1 MFSRAPCLAGDPGV
15 PLLDSLVVGR
25 VTDETSV
32 SERSV
37 VAPVL
42 PLFAGLALLM
52 LGNGL
57 LSSLLGIRSDLE
69 GFNTVVIGVVMSMYY
84 VGFLVG
90 SLTVPRWLMTVGHIR
105 VFAGLTSLVAASALS
120 YSLLVEPIAWGVLRF
135 LVGLCMSGL
144 YVTIESWLNQRAT
157 NETRG
162 RLLSVY
168 MLVVTLGLGLGQLL
182 LGVGDPA
189 GFTLFILTGILVSL
203 AVVPVAMIRIPTPS
217 EVIPVELSLSSLATT
232 APLGVLA
239 VLVAGAAGG
248 AVLGIGAVYATQ
260 IGMTSGQVGVFMAAS
275 IIGGAVTQYPL
286 GRLSDRIP
294 RRRVILGVAV
304 AATLVG
310 VAGASVDP
318 NSAWL
323 LVIAAV
329 YGGLAFPMYSLAVSN
344 INDVMPENQLVA
356 AAAGIV
362 FVFGIG
368 SVLGPIFVSVLMA
381 VLGFA
386 GYFWGLAA
394 FFVPLAMYAL
404 IRVVFIARPIQQR
417 FVSLPPRS
425 STAAALLAEPSEDE

>member
-1 MFSRAPCLAGDPGV
+1 M
-15 PLLDSLVVGR
+15 
-25 VTDETSV
+25 
-32 SERSV
+32 
-37 VAPVL
+37 APVL

-52 LGNGL
+52 VGNGL

-90 SLTVPRWLMTVGHIR
+90 SLTVPRWLVTVGHIR
-105 VFAGLTSLVAASALS
+105 VFAGLTSLVAAAALS
-120 YSLLVEPIAWGVLRF
+120 HSLLIDPIAWGALRF
-135 LVGLCMSGL
+135 VVGLCMSGL

-168 MLVVTLGLGLGQLL
+168 MLVVTFGLGLGQLL
-182 LGVGDPA
+182 LGVGDPG
-189 GFTLFILTGILVSL
+189 GFTLFVLVGILVSL

-217 EVIPVELSLSSLATT
+217 EVIPVKLSLRSLVAT

-260 IGMTSGQVGVFMAAS
+260 VGMTPGQVGVFMAVS

-286 GRLSDRIP
+286 GGLSDRIP
-294 RRRVILGVAV
+294 RRRVILGVALAATAAGLAGTAVDPGSSWQFVIV
-304 AATLVG
+304 AA
-310 VAGASVDP
+310 
-318 NSAWL
+318 
-323 LVIAAV
+323 
-329 YGGLAFPMYSLAVSN
+329 YGGLAFPMYSLAVSHV
-344 INDVMPENQLVA
+344 NDVMPQNRLVA

-362 FVFGIG
+362 FVFGVG
-368 SVLGPIFVSVLMA
+368 SVLGPIVVSLLMA
-381 VLGFA
+381 VLGSV

-394 FFVPLAMYAL
+394 FFVPLAIYAL
-404 IRVVFIARPIQQR
+404 IRVVFITRPIQRR

-425 STAAALLAEPSEDE
+425 STAAAMLAEPSEDE

>member
-120 YSLLVEPIAWGVLRF
+120 YSLFVEPVAWGILRF

>member
-1 MFSRAPCLAGDPGV
+1 MSD
-15 PLLDSLVVGR
+15 
-25 VTDETSV
+25 
-32 SERSV
+32 RSV
-37 VAPVL
+37 VGPVL

-52 LGNGL
+52 VGNGL

-90 SLTVPRWLMTVGHIR
+90 SLTVPRWLTTVGHIR

-135 LVGLCMSGL
+135 VVGLCMSGL

-168 MLVVTLGLGLGQLL
+168 MLVVTFGLGLGQLL

-189 GFTLFILTGILVSL
+189 GFTLFVLVGILVSL

-217 EVIPVELSLSSLATT
+217 EVIPVELSLRSLVTT

-248 AVLGIGAVYATQ
+248 AVLAIGAVYATQ
-260 IGMTSGQVGVFMAAS
+260 IGMTSGQVGVFMAVS
-275 IIGGAVTQYPL
+275 ILGGAVTQYPL

-294 RRRVILGVAV
+294 RRRVILAVAV
-304 AATLVG
+304 AATATG
-310 VAGASVDP
+310 IAGTVVD
-318 NSAWL
+318 SESIWL
-323 LVIAAV
+323 LVIVAV
-329 YGGLAFPMYSLAVSN
+329 YGGLAFPMYSLAVSHV
-344 INDVMPENQLVA
+344 NDVMPENQLVA
-356 AAAGIV
+356 VAAGIV
-362 FVFGIG
+362 FVFGAG
-368 SVLGPIFVSVLMA
+368 SVVGPIIVSVLMA
-381 VLGFA
+381 VLGSV

-394 FFVPLAMYAL
+394 FFVPLAVYAL
-404 IRVVFIARPIQQR
+404 IRVVFIAGPIQQR

-425 STAAALLAEPSEDE
+425 STAAALLAEPSEPE

>member
-1 MFSRAPCLAGDPGV
+1 MSG
-15 PLLDSLVVGR
+15 S
-25 VTDETSV
+25 SV
-32 SERSV
+32 SERNV
-37 VAPVL
+37 VTPVM

-52 LGNGL
+52 IGNGL

-120 YSLLVEPIAWGVLRF
+120 YSLLIEPIAWGILRF
-135 LVGLCMSGL
+135 VVGLCMSGL

-168 MLVVTLGLGLGQLL
+168 MLVVTFGLGLGQLL
-182 LGVGDPA
+182 LSLGDPA
-189 GFTLFILTGILVSL
+189 GFTLFILVGILVSL
-203 AVVPVAMIRIPTPS
+203 AVVPVAMIRVPTPS
-217 EVIPVELSLSSLATT
+217 DIIPVELSLRSLVAT

-260 IGMTSGQVGVFMAAS
+260 IGMTAGKVGVFMAFS
-275 IIGGAVTQYPL
+275 ILGGAVTQYPL

-304 AATLVG
+304 AATAVG
-310 VAGASVDP
+310 IAGAVVDP
-318 NSAWL
+318 GSAWQF
-323 LVIAAV
+323 VVVAV
-329 YGGLAFPMYSLAVSN
+329 YGGLAFPLYALAVSHV
-344 INDVMPENQLVA
+344 NDVMPENQLVA
-356 AAAGIV
+356 VAAGIV
-362 FVFGIG
+362 FVFGVG
-368 SVLGPIFVSVLMA
+368 SVLGPIVVSVLMA
-381 VLGFA
+381 VLGSA

-394 FFVPLAMYAL
+394 FFVPLGIYAL
-404 IRVVFIARPIQQR
+404 VRIVFIARPIQRR

>member
-1 MFSRAPCLAGDPGV
+1 MA
-15 PLLDSLVVGR
+15 R
-25 VTDETSV
+25 VMSGSSV
-32 SERSV
+32 SERNV
-37 VAPVL
+37 VTPVM

-52 LGNGL
+52 IGNGL

-120 YSLLVEPIAWGVLRF
+120 YSLLIEPIAWGILRF
-135 LVGLCMSGL
+135 VVGLCMSGL

-168 MLVVTLGLGLGQLL
+168 MLVVTFGLGLGQLL
-182 LGVGDPA
+182 LGLGDPA
-189 GFTLFILTGILVSL
+189 GFTLFILVGILVSL
-203 AVVPVAMIRIPTPS
+203 AVVPVAMIRVPTPS
-217 EVIPVELSLSSLATT
+217 DIIPVELSLRSLVAT

-260 IGMTSGQVGVFMAAS
+260 IGMTAGKVGVFMAFS
-275 IIGGAVTQYPL
+275 ILGGAVTQYPL

-304 AATLVG
+304 AATAVG
-310 VAGASVDP
+310 IAGAVVDP
-318 NSAWL
+318 GSAWQF
-323 LVIAAV
+323 VVVAV
-329 YGGLAFPMYSLAVSN
+329 YGGLAFPLYALAVSHV
-344 INDVMPENQLVA
+344 NDVMPENQLVA
-356 AAAGIV
+356 VAAGIV
-362 FVFGIG
+362 FVFGAG
-368 SVLGPIFVSVLMA
+368 SVVGPIIVSVLMA
-381 VLGFA
+381 VLGSV

-394 FFVPLAMYAL
+394 FFVPLATYAL
-404 IRVVFIARPIQQR
+404 IRVVFNARPIQRR

>member
-1 MFSRAPCLAGDPGV
+1 MGS
-15 PLLDSLVVGR
+15 S
-25 VTDETSV
+25 SV
-32 SERSV
+32 SEGST

-42 PLFAGLALLM
+42 PLFVGLALLM
-52 LGNGL
+52 VGNGL

-69 GFNTVVIGVVMSMYY
+69 GFGTVVIGVVMSMYY

-90 SLTVPRWLMTVGHIR
+90 SLIIPRWLVTVGHIR
-105 VFAGLTSLVAASALS
+105 VFAGLTSLVAAAALS
-120 YSLLVEPIAWGVLRF
+120 YSLLVDPIAWGLLRF
-135 LVGLCMSGL
+135 VVGLCMSGL

-168 MLVVTLGLGLGQLL
+168 MLVVTLGLGVGQLL
-182 LGVGDPA
+182 LGAGDPA
-189 GFTLFILTGILVSL
+189 GFSPFIVVGILVSL

-217 EVIPVELSLSSLATT
+217 EVIPVKLSLRSLVAT

-248 AVLGIGAVYATQ
+248 AVLALGAVYATQ
-260 IGMTSGQVGVFMAAS
+260 IGMAPGRVGLFMAAS

-286 GRLSDRIP
+286 GYLSDQIP
-294 RRRVILGVAV
+294 RRQVILGVAV
-304 AATLVG
+304 TAAVVG
-310 VAGASVDP
+310 GAGAMIEVGNP
-318 NSAWL
+318 WL
-323 LVIAAV
+323 FVIVAV
-329 YGGLAFPMYSLAVSN
+329 YGGLAFPMYSLAVSHV
-344 INDVMPENQLVA
+344 NDVMPENQLVS

-368 SVLGPIFVSVLMA
+368 SVFGPILVSVLMSILGA
-381 VLGFA
+381 V

-394 FFVPLAMYAL
+394 FFLPLAIYAL
-404 IRVVFIARPIQQR
+404 VRVVFIARPIERR

-425 STAAALLAEPSEDE
+425 STAAALLAEPSEDELTKPPSA

>member
-1 MFSRAPCLAGDPGV
+1 M
-15 PLLDSLVVGR
+15 
-25 VTDETSV
+25 
-32 SERSV
+32 
-37 VAPVL
+37 

-52 LGNGL
+52 IGNGL

-120 YSLLVEPIAWGVLRF
+120 YSLLIEPIAWGILRF
-135 LVGLCMSGL
+135 VVGLCMSGL

-168 MLVVTLGLGLGQLL
+168 MLVVTFGLGLGQLL
-182 LGVGDPA
+182 LSLGDPA
-189 GFTLFILTGILVSL
+189 GFTLFILVGILVSL
-203 AVVPVAMIRIPTPS
+203 AVVPVAMIRVPTPS
-217 EVIPVELSLSSLATT
+217 DIIPVELSLRSLVAT

-260 IGMTSGQVGVFMAAS
+260 IGMTAGKVGVFMAFS
-275 IIGGAVTQYPL
+275 ILGGAVTQYPL

-304 AATLVG
+304 AATAVG
-310 VAGASVDP
+310 IAGAVVDP
-318 NSAWL
+318 GSAWQF
-323 LVIAAV
+323 VVVAV
-329 YGGLAFPMYSLAVSN
+329 YGGLAFPLYALAVSHV
-344 INDVMPENQLVA
+344 NDVMPENQLVA
-356 AAAGIV
+356 VAAGIV
-362 FVFGIG
+362 FVFGVG
-368 SVLGPIFVSVLMA
+368 SVLGPIVVSVLMA
-381 VLGFA
+381 VLGSA

-394 FFVPLAMYAL
+394 FFVPLGIYAL
-404 IRVVFIARPIQQR
+404 VRIVFIARPIQRR

>member
-1 MFSRAPCLAGDPGV
+1 V
-15 PLLDSLVVGR
+15 
-25 VTDETSV
+25 E
-32 SERSV
+32 
-37 VAPVL
+37 PVL

-52 LGNGL
+52 VGNGL
-57 LSSLLGIRSDLE
+57 LASLLGIRSDVE

-90 SLTVPRWLMTVGHIR
+90 SLTVPRWLVTVGHIR
-105 VFAGLTSLVAASALS
+105 VFAGLASLAAAAALS
-120 YSLLVEPIAWGVLRF
+120 HSLLINPIAWGVLR
-135 LVGLCMSGL
+135 LVVGLCMSGL

-182 LGVGDPA
+182 LGAGDPA
-189 GFTLFILTGILVSL
+189 GFTLFILIGILMSL

-217 EVIPVELSLSSLATT
+217 EVIPVKLSLRSLLAT

-248 AVLGIGAVYATQ
+248 AVLAIGAVYATQ
-260 IGMTSGQVGVFMAAS
+260 IGMTSGQVGAFMAVS

-294 RRRVILGVAV
+294 RRRVILAVAV
-304 AATLVG
+304 AAT
-310 VAGASVDP
+310 VAGVLGTSVDP
-318 NSAWL
+318 GSAWL
-323 LVIAAV
+323 FVIVAV
-329 YGGLAFPMYSLAVSN
+329 YGGLAFPLYSLAVSHV
-344 INDVMPENQLVA
+344 NDVMPENQLLA

-362 FVFGIG
+362 FVFGVG
-368 SVLGPIFVSVLMA
+368 SVLGPILVSVLMA
-381 VLGFA
+381 VLGSV

-394 FFVPLAMYAL
+394 FFLPLAIYAL
-404 IRVVFIARPIQQR
+404 IRVVFVARPIQRR

>member
-1 MFSRAPCLAGDPGV
+1 MSG
-15 PLLDSLVVGR
+15 S
-25 VTDETSV
+25 SV
-32 SERSV
+32 SERNV
-37 VAPVL
+37 VTPVM

-52 LGNGL
+52 IGNGL

-120 YSLLVEPIAWGVLRF
+120 YSLLIEPIAWGILRF
-135 LVGLCMSGL
+135 VVGLCMSGL

-168 MLVVTLGLGLGQLL
+168 MLVVTFGLGLGQLL
-182 LGVGDPA
+182 LGLGDPA
-189 GFTLFILTGILVSL
+189 GFTLFILVGILVSL
-203 AVVPVAMIRIPTPS
+203 AVVPVAMIRVPTPS
-217 EVIPVELSLSSLATT
+217 DIIPVELSLRSLVAT

-260 IGMTSGQVGVFMAAS
+260 IGMTAGKVGVFMAFS
-275 IIGGAVTQYPL
+275 ILGGAVTQYPL

-304 AATLVG
+304 AATAVG
-310 VAGASVDP
+310 IAGAVVDP
-318 NSAWL
+318 GSAWQF
-323 LVIAAV
+323 VVVAV
-329 YGGLAFPMYSLAVSN
+329 YGGLAFPLYALAVSHV
-344 INDVMPENQLVA
+344 NDVMPENQLVA
-356 AAAGIV
+356 VAAGIV
-362 FVFGIG
+362 FVFGVG
-368 SVLGPIFVSVLMA
+368 SVLGPIVVSVLMA
-381 VLGFA
+381 VLGSA

-394 FFVPLAMYAL
+394 FFVPLGIYAL
-404 IRVVFIARPIQQR
+404 VRIVFIARPIQRR

>member
-1 MFSRAPCLAGDPGV
+1 M
-15 PLLDSLVVGR
+15 
-25 VTDETSV
+25 
-32 SERSV
+32 SERNV

-52 LGNGL
+52 VGNGL

-120 YSLLVEPIAWGVLRF
+120 YSLFVDPIAWGILRF
-135 LVGLCMSGL
+135 VVGLCMSGL

-168 MLVVTLGLGLGQLL
+168 MLVVTFGLGLGQLL
-182 LGVGDPA
+182 LGAGDPA
-189 GFTLFILTGILVSL
+189 GFTLFILVGILVSL

-217 EVIPVELSLSSLATT
+217 EVIPVELSLSSLVAT

-248 AVLGIGAVYATQ
+248 AVLAIGAVYATQ
-260 IGMTSGQVGVFMAAS
+260 VGLTSGQVGVFMAAS
-275 IIGGAVTQYPL
+275 ILGGAATQYPL

-304 AATLVG
+304 AATAVG
-310 VAGASVDP
+310 IAGTVVDP
-318 NSAWL
+318 GSAWE
-323 LVIAAV
+323 LVIVAV
-329 YGGLAFPMYSLAVSN
+329 YGGLAFPMYSLAVSHV
-344 INDVMPENQLVA
+344 NDVMPENQLVA

-381 VLGFA
+381 LLGA
-386 GYFWGLAA
+386 VGYFWGLAA
-394 FFVPLAMYAL
+394 FFVPLAIYAL
-404 IRVVFIARPIQQR
+404 ILVVFIARPIQRR

>member
-1 MFSRAPCLAGDPGV
+1 MSD
-15 PLLDSLVVGR
+15 
-25 VTDETSV
+25 
-32 SERSV
+32 RSV

-52 LGNGL
+52 VGNGL

-69 GFNTVVIGVVMSMYY
+69 GFNTVAIGVVMSMYY

-90 SLTVPRWLMTVGHIR
+90 SLTVPRWLTTVGHIR

-120 YSLLVEPIAWGVLRF
+120 YSLFVEPIAWGVLRF
-135 LVGLCMSGL
+135 VVGLCMSGL

-168 MLVVTLGLGLGQLL
+168 MLVVTFGLGLGQLL
-182 LGVGDPA
+182 LGAGDPA

-217 EVIPVELSLSSLATT
+217 EVIPVELSLSSLVTT

-248 AVLGIGAVYATQ
+248 AVLALGAVYATQ
-260 IGMTSGQVGVFMAAS
+260 IGMTSGQVGIFMAVS
-275 IIGGAVTQYPL
+275 ILGGAVTQYPL

-294 RRRVILGVAV
+294 RRRVILAVAV
-304 AATLVG
+304 AATA
-310 VAGASVDP
+310 AGIAGTVVD
-318 NSAWL
+318 SGSIWL
-323 LVIAAV
+323 LVVVAV
-329 YGGLAFPMYSLAVSN
+329 YGGLAFPMYSLAVSH

-362 FVFGIG
+362 FVFGVG
-368 SVLGPIFVSVLMA
+368 SVVGPIFVSVLMA
-381 VLGFA
+381 VLGSV

-394 FFVPLAMYAL
+394 FFVPLAIYAL
-404 IRVVFIARPIQQR
+404 TRVVFIARPVQRR

>member
-1 MFSRAPCLAGDPGV
+1 M
-15 PLLDSLVVGR
+15 
-25 VTDETSV
+25 
-32 SERSV
+32 SERNLM
-37 VAPVL
+37 APVL

-52 LGNGL
+52 VGNGL

-120 YSLLVEPIAWGVLRF
+120 YSLFVDPIAWGILRF
-135 LVGLCMSGL
+135 VVGLCMSGL

-168 MLVVTLGLGLGQLL
+168 MLVVTFGLGLGQLL
-182 LGVGDPA
+182 LGAGDPA
-189 GFTLFILTGILVSL
+189 GFTLFILVGILVSL

-217 EVIPVELSLSSLATT
+217 EVIPVELSLSSLVAT

-248 AVLGIGAVYATQ
+248 AILAIGAVYATQ

-275 IIGGAVTQYPL
+275 ILGGAATQYPL

-304 AATLVG
+304 AATA
-310 VAGASVDP
+310 AGIAGTVVDP
-318 NSAWL
+318 GGAWQF
-323 LVIAAV
+323 VVVAV
-329 YGGLAFPMYSLAVSN
+329 YGGLAFPMYSLAVSHV
-344 INDVMPENQLVA
+344 NDVMPENQLVA

-362 FVFGIG
+362 FVFGVG

-381 VLGFA
+381 LLGSV

-394 FFVPLAMYAL
+394 FFVPLAIYAL
-404 IRVVFIARPIQQR
+404 ILVVFIARPIQRR

>member
-404 IRVVFIARPIQQR
+404 IRVVFIARPIQRR

>member
-1 MFSRAPCLAGDPGV
+1 MSRR
-15 PLLDSLVVGR
+15 SLV
-25 VTDETSV
+25 S
-32 SERSV
+32 
-37 VAPVL
+37 PVL

-52 LGNGL
+52 VGNGL

-69 GFNTVVIGVVMSMYY
+69 GFDTVVIGVVMSLYY

-90 SLTVPRWLMTVGHIR
+90 SLTVPRWLVAVGHIR
-105 VFAGLTSLVAASALS
+105 VFAGLTSLVAAAALS
-120 YSLLVEPIAWGVLRF
+120 YSLLIDPIAWGVLRF
-135 LVGLCMSGL
+135 VVGLCMSGL

-157 NETRG
+157 NQTRG

-168 MLVVTLGLGLGQLL
+168 MLVVTFGLGLGQLL

-189 GFTLFILTGILVSL
+189 GFVLFILVGILVSL

-217 EVIPVELSLSSLATT
+217 EVIPVRLSLRSLGAT

-239 VLVAGAAGG
+239 VLVAGSAGG
-248 AVLGIGAVYATQ
+248 AVLAIGAVYATRV
-260 IGMTSGQVGVFMAAS
+260 GMTPGQVGVFMSVS

-286 GRLSDRIP
+286 GRLSDRVP

-304 AATLVG
+304 AATA
-310 VAGASVDP
+310 AGLAGTVVDP
-318 NSAWL
+318 GSSWQF
-323 LVIAAV
+323 VIVGV

-344 INDVMPENQLVA
+344 VNDVMPENQLVA

-362 FVFGIG
+362 FVFGVG
-368 SVLGPIFVSVLMA
+368 SVLGPIIVSVLMA
-381 VLGFA
+381 VLGSA

-394 FFVPLAMYAL
+394 FFVPLAIYAL
-404 IRVVFIARPIQQR
+404 IRVVFITRPIQR
-417 FVSLPPRS
+417 GFVSLPPRS

>member
-1 MFSRAPCLAGDPGV
+1 MLRLAPSVSGAPGV
-15 PLLDSLVVGR
+15 AVLDLLVVER
-25 VTDETSV
+25 VTKGSSM
-32 SERSV
+32 SERNV

-52 LGNGL
+52 VGNGL

-120 YSLLVEPIAWGVLRF
+120 YSLFVDPIAWGILRF
-135 LVGLCMSGL
+135 VVGLCMSGL

-168 MLVVTLGLGLGQLL
+168 MLVVTFGLGLGQLL
-182 LGVGDPA
+182 LGAGDPA
-189 GFTLFILTGILVSL
+189 GFTLFILVGILVSL

-217 EVIPVELSLSSLATT
+217 EVIPVELSLSSLVAT

-248 AVLGIGAVYATQ
+248 AVLAIGAVYATQ
-260 IGMTSGQVGVFMAAS
+260 VGLTSGQVGVFMAAS
-275 IIGGAVTQYPL
+275 ILGGAATQYPL

-304 AATLVG
+304 AATAVG
-310 VAGASVDP
+310 IAGTVVDP
-318 NSAWL
+318 GSAWE
-323 LVIAAV
+323 LVIVAV
-329 YGGLAFPMYSLAVSN
+329 YGGLAFPMYSLAVSHV
-344 INDVMPENQLVA
+344 NDVMPENQLVA

-381 VLGFA
+381 LLGA
-386 GYFWGLAA
+386 VGYFWGLAA
-394 FFVPLAMYAL
+394 FFVPLAIYAL
-404 IRVVFIARPIQQR
+404 ILVVFIARPIQRR

>member
-1 MFSRAPCLAGDPGV
+1 MN
-15 PLLDSLVVGR
+15 
-25 VTDETSV
+25 
-32 SERSV
+32 ERNV

-52 LGNGL
+52 VGNGL

-90 SLTVPRWLMTVGHIR
+90 SLTVPRWLITVGHIR
-105 VFAGLTSLVAASALS
+105 VFAGLTSLVAASALT
-120 YSLLVEPIAWGVLRF
+120 YSLLIEPVAWGLLRF

-157 NETRG
+157 NRTRG

-168 MLVVTLGLGLGQLL
+168 MLVVTFGLGLGQLL

-189 GFTLFILTGILVSL
+189 GFTLFILVGILVSL
-203 AVVPVAMIRIPTPS
+203 AVVPVAMIRIPTPT
-217 EVIPVELSLSSLATT
+217 EVIPVNLSLSSLVTT

-248 AVLGIGAVYATQ
+248 AVLAIGAVYATQ
-260 IGMTSGQVGVFMAAS
+260 VGMTSGQVGVFMAVS
-275 IIGGAVTQYPL
+275 ILGGAVTQYPL
-286 GRLSDRIP
+286 GRLSDQVP
-294 RRRVILGVAV
+294 RRRVILGMAV

-310 VAGASVDP
+310 MAGTVVD
-318 NSAWL
+318 SGSMWL
-323 LVIAAV
+323 FVIVAV
-329 YGGLAFPMYSLAVSN
+329 YGGLAFPMYSLAVSHV
-344 INDVMPENQLVA
+344 NDVMPENQLVA

-368 SVLGPIFVSVLMA
+368 SVLGPIVVSVLMA
-381 VLGFA
+381 LLGA
-386 GYFWGLAA
+386 VGYFWGLAA
-394 FFVPLAMYAL
+394 FFAPLVVYAL
-404 IRVVFIARPIQQR
+404 IRVVSIAHPIQRR
-417 FVSLPPRS
+417 FVSLPARS
-425 STAAALLAEPSEDE
+425 STAAAMLAEPSEDE

>member
-1 MFSRAPCLAGDPGV
+1 MSD
-15 PLLDSLVVGR
+15 
-25 VTDETSV
+25 
-32 SERSV
+32 RSV
-37 VAPVL
+37 VGPVL

-52 LGNGL
+52 VGNGL

-90 SLTVPRWLMTVGHIR
+90 SLTVPRWLTTVGHIR

-135 LVGLCMSGL
+135 VVGLCMSGL

-168 MLVVTLGLGLGQLL
+168 MLVVTFGLGLGQLL

-189 GFTLFILTGILVSL
+189 GFTLFVLVGILVSL

-217 EVIPVELSLSSLATT
+217 EVIPVELSLRSLVTT

-248 AVLGIGAVYATQ
+248 AVLAIGAVYATQ
-260 IGMTSGQVGVFMAAS
+260 IGMTSGQVGVFMAVS
-275 IIGGAVTQYPL
+275 ILGGAVTQYPL
-286 GRLSDRIP
+286 GRLSDRTP
-294 RRRVILGVAV
+294 RRRVILAVAV
-304 AATLVG
+304 AATATG
-310 VAGASVDP
+310 IAGTVVD
-318 NSAWL
+318 SESIWL
-323 LVIAAV
+323 LVIVAV
-329 YGGLAFPMYSLAVSN
+329 YGGLAFPMYSLAVSHV
-344 INDVMPENQLVA
+344 NDVMPENQLVA
-356 AAAGIV
+356 VAAGIV
-362 FVFGIG
+362 FVFGAG
-368 SVLGPIFVSVLMA
+368 SVVGPIIVSVLMA
-381 VLGFA
+381 VLGSV
-386 GYFWGLAA
+386 GYFWGLAV
-394 FFVPLAMYAL
+394 FFVPLAVYAL
-404 IRVVFIARPIQQR
+404 IRVVFIAGPIQQR

-425 STAAALLAEPSEDE
+425 STAAALLAEPSEPE

>member
-260 IGMTSGQVGVFMAAS
+260 IGMTSGEVGVFMAAS